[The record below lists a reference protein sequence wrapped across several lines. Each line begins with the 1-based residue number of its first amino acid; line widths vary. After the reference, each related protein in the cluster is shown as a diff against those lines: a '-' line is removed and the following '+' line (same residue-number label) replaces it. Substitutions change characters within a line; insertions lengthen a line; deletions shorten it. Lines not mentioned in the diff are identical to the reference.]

1 MNRLIDNIIYFV
13 ASDFS
18 YRVVWQHFVCRCRY
32 VDDITIDGVM
42 IATGACKYIISIE
55 ISQSAMVIICIKSL
69 KL

>member
-1 MNRLIDNIIYFV
+1 MILVIGY
-13 ASDFS
+13 
-18 YRVVWQHFVCRCRY
+18 VWQHFVCTY

-42 IATGACKYIISIE
+42 TATGACEYIISTE